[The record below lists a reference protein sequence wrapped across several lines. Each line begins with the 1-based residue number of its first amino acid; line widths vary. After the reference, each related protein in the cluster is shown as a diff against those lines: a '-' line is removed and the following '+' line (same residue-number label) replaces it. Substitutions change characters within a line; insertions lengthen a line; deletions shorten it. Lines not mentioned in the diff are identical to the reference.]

1 MPTIALSLPIA
12 PGETETFRDAYQ
24 RFVVNRHPEFEESRR
39 RLGVRSER
47 GFLQRAPSGDVAIV
61 IFEVDDPARM
71 FAGVAASNAPLD
83 AEFRSYLRQV
93 FGFDATQPPPFP
105 PPEPVFDWHA
115 E

>member
-24 RFVVNRHPEFEESRR
+24 RFAVNRRAEFEESRR

-47 GFLQRAPSGDVAIV
+47 GFLQRGPSGDVAIV

-71 FAGVAASNAPLD
+71 FAGVAASHATLD
-83 AEFRSYLRQV
+83 AEFRSYLRRV
-93 FGFDATQPPPFP
+93 FGIDATQPPPAP
-105 PPEPVFDWHA
+105 PPQLVFDWRA